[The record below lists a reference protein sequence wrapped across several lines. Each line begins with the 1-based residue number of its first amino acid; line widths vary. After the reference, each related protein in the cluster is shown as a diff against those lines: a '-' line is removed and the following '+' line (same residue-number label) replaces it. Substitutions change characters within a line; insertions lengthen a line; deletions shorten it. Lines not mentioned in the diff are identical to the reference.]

1 MCVSPYLS
9 IRDISACRGTTFK
22 VSADFLAL
30 WMTWIGTVVALEIM
44 DNDAL
49 DGLFSTPKGD
59 RKEREEMENSLTRR
73 KPCARQSSRIA
84 SDKMIKG
91 GPFVGL
97 TFSKRGGCKEPVAD
111 GRCKKGR
118 IFALDARFPVVA
130 WLPAESIPKKWPRV
144 QQVFHR
150 CVNSCQATMWRAAQC
165 MSNMLKVSWNGI

>member
-97 TFSKRGGCKEPVAD
+97 TFLKEAVARSQWQMD
-111 GRCKKGR
+111 G
-118 IFALDARFPVVA
+118 AR
-130 WLPAESIPKKWPRV
+130 
-144 QQVFHR
+144 
-150 CVNSCQATMWRAAQC
+150 RAAY
-165 MSNMLKVSWNGI
+165 LH